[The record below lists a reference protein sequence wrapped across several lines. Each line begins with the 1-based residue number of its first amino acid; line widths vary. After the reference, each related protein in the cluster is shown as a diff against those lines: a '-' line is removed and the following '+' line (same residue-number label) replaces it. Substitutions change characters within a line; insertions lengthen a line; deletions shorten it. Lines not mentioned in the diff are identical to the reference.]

1 MVVGIFLDIAF
12 TAVIIASK
20 VVSIAYLLPYTN
32 KMTGAKYNRHLWDVP
47 VCWLNA
53 TYIKVCNASQKKRKA
68 DKKPIPCPLEV
79 DFLFLSSALPLPYS
93 WGLHSSSRNPPSFY
107 SIERSSQ

>member
-20 VVSIAYLLPYTN
+20 VVSIAYLLAYTY

-53 TYIKVCNASQKKRKA
+53 TYIKVCNASQKKSRQ
-68 DKKPIPCPLEV
+68 KKNIPCPLEV
-79 DFLFLSSALPLPYS
+79 DFLFLSSASPLPYS

>member
-1 MVVGIFLDIAF
+1 MFLDIAL

-20 VVSIAYLLPYTN
+20 VVSIDYLLAYTY

-47 VCWLNA
+47 VCWLGA
-53 TYIKVCNASQKKRKA
+53 TYIKVCNGLQRKKV
-68 DKKPIPCPLEV
+68 ITCPLEV
-79 DFLFLSSALPLPYS
+79 DFLFLSSASPLPSS